1 MMFAFIRKGIG
12 ALVSLAAFAGVIL
25 LAVLTV
31 QRADLR
37 PRTNDAYLQADIVHM
52 APDVSGRIVEL
63 NVRDNQTV
71 HRDDVLFRIDPV
83 PFQLRVEQAQAT
95 VRSLEAKLAVTAD
108 QVAAQTSNADT
119 ASRGIAT
126 AEAQLKL
133 ASSTLARLEPLLPRG
148 YVTAEQVD
156 QARTAQR
163 TAEIGLQQARL
174 QAQGARQGI
183 SSTKPVAEELEA
195 AKATLAMAERDL
207 RLSVVR
213 SPCDGRITALD
224 IATGEFAIT
233 GKPLFTIIDTEHWYA
248 VGNFRE
254 TDLRGIK
261 PGQHALVYVMEAPQK
276 PLKGAVDSV
285 GGGVAPDEGATFLGL
300 PHVPRS
306 LNWVR
311 IAQRFPVRILLNDPP
326 ESLVR
331 IGASASIVI
340 DR

>member
-1 MMFAFIRKGIG
+1 MTRAFIRKGVG
-12 ALVSLAAFAGVIL
+12 ALVSMAALAAVIF

-63 NVRDNQTV
+63 NVRDNQIV
-71 HRDDVLFRIDPV
+71 RRGDVLFRIDPV

-95 VRSLEAKLAVTAD
+95 VRGLEAKLAVTAD

-126 AEAQLKL
+126 AEAQSVL
-133 ASSTLARLEPLLPRG
+133 ASSTLARLVPLLPRG

-156 QARTAQR
+156 QARAAKR
-163 TAEIGLQQARL
+163 TAEIALQQARL
-174 QAQGARQGI
+174 QAESARKAI

-224 IATGEFAIT
+224 IATGEFAVT

-254 TDLRGIK
+254 TDLRGIT
-261 PGQHALVYVMEAPQK
+261 PGQHALVYVMEGPRT
-276 PLKGAVDSV
+276 PVKGVVDSI
-285 GGGVAPDEGATFLGL
+285 GAGVAPDEGATFLGL

-311 IAQRFPVRILLNDPP
+311 IARRFPVRILLSDPP
-326 ESLVR
+326 ESLMQ
-331 IGASASIVI
+331 SAPL
-340 DR
+340 RRL